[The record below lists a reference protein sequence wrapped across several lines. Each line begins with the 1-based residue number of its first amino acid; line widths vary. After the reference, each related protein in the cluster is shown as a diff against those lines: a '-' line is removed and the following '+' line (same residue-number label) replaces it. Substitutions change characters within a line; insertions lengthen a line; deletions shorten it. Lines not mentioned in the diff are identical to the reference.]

1 MENKNVVQLLAL
13 LAGIIIFIIFA
24 LIFALIFVGI
34 KDKKRKADNKDND
47 SNEKDKNGSDSSQVK
62 KSQIIYTPE
71 SVIDFMDFEKI
82 EDNMILQKNGKFLMV
97 IECQGINY
105 DLMSEMEKVSVEQGF
120 LAFLNTLR
128 APIQLYIQTRTV
140 NLEKSIDNYNM
151 RLEEIEKKYTRVQLE
166 YEALLRSENSSKND
180 IDRMKYEVLK
190 QRNLKDYTED
200 IIKDVKRQSLNQ
212 SILSKKYY
220 VIVHCYQSEIV
231 TGDYNKDEV
240 RNMAFSELYTRA
252 RNVINSLYA
261 CQVTGKIL
269 NSEELVELLYMAY
282 NRDDADLF
290 SASKNGQAGFAEL
303 YSTSQDV
310 LDKKAKALDK
320 LIEEEALNLANEKVN
335 EARREKEQH
344 LLEKEQ
350 NKEKLI
356 KNEAKEIIKKH
367 KKYIG
372 EEIATYATI
381 KIEEENK
388 EQKTKKEKT
397 KKKN

>member
-1 MENKNVVQLLAL
+1 MENKNTVQLLAL
-13 LAGIIIFIIFA
+13 LACIIVFIIFA
-24 LIFALIFVGI
+24 LVFALVVIGI
-34 KDKKRKADNKDND
+34 KDRKRKADNKENN
-47 SNEKDKNGSDSSQVK
+47 SNEKDKKGNENSQVK
-62 KSQIIYTPE
+62 KSTIIYTPE
-71 SVIDFMDFEKI
+71 SILDFMDFEKI

-120 LAFLNTLR
+120 LSFLNTLR

-140 NLEKSIDNYNM
+140 NLEKSIYNYNI
-151 RLEEIEKKYTRVQLE
+151 RLEEIEKKYNRVQLE
-166 YEALLRSENSSKND
+166 YEALIRSDKSSKND
-180 IDRMKYEVLK
+180 IDKMRYEVLK
-190 QRNLKDYTED
+190 QKNLKEYTED

-220 VIVHCYQSEIV
+220 VIVQCYQSEIV
-231 TGDYNKDEV
+231 TGDYNKDEI

-261 CQVTGKIL
+261 CQVSGRIL

-282 NRDDADLF
+282 NRDDADLR
-290 SASKNGQAGFAEL
+290 ATSKNGQAGYAEL

-335 EARREKEQH
+335 EVRREKEEQ
-344 LLEKEQ
+344 LLEKEK
-350 NKEKLI
+350 NKDNIIRK
-356 KNEAKEIIKKH
+356 EAKDIIKKN

-372 EEIATYATI
+372 EEISTSAI
-381 KIEEENK
+381 EKIGEENTK
-388 EQKTKKEKT
+388 EKTKKEKT
-397 KKKN
+397 KKKI